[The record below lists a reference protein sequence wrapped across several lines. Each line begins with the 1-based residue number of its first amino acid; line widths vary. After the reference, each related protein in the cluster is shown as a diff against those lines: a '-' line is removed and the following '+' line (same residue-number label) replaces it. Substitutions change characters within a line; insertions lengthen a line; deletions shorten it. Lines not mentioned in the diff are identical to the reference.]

1 MSLIAALVAVPL
13 IAAVLLMLFRSESQ
27 RNVITIAAAA
37 ITGVTAVAFAVQYLF
52 VGHVSFALPQE
63 TSFFATWVFTAI
75 DIVLCAVILWHAVR
89 YKNRLALVLG
99 LVQTVGV
106 IAFANMTLS
115 EGAGHMLPEPLYS
128 DQLSVIMVLIVGLV
142 GSAIC
147 VYALGYM
154 HDFQHHEPAGA
165 PDRRHFFSALM
176 FIFLSAMFVI
186 VLSDNLEWLFTGWE
200 ITTVCSFL
208 MIGYTRTDEAI
219 KNSFSQINLNM
230 IGGLAFLAALIML
243 HFGGIELSLAAFI
256 ETALSYC
263 REVDGLFDVT
273 MGSATQLWNFKD
285 CMIPARDDVA
295 AALRHV
301 DYRGVIVN
309 DAVVTLRDPLACV
322 DLGGIAKG
330 YIADGILALL
340 RERGVEHAL
349 VNLGGNVAVMGGKPD
364 GAPWRVGVR
373 RPLPSSSM
381 PLLDSFAVLALRD
394 GSAVTSGIYER
405 AFEQDGKL
413 YPHILDPRT
422 GFPAETDLLS
432 ATVVAQSSLD
442 ADGYTTALIMMGA
455 DRALAFAE
463 QHPAL
468 EAVLVTTEGDVLAT
482 SGIGDRVLFELLG

>member
-1 MSLIAALVAVPL
+1 MVSRNFFRFNTTNIISAETDNEDILDEAVEWCDRYE
-13 IAAVLLMLFRSESQ
+13 LLFSRVDPASELFRLNSAEG
-27 RNVITIAAAA
+27 RP
-37 ITGVTAVAFAVQYLF
+37 TAVDA
-52 VGHVSFALPQE
+52 E
-63 TSFFATWVFTAI
+63 
-75 DIVLCAVILWHAVR
+75 
-89 YKNRLALVLG
+89 
-99 LVQTVGV
+99 
-106 IAFANMTLS
+106 
-115 EGAGHMLPEPLYS
+115 
-128 DQLSVIMVLIVGLV
+128 
-142 GSAIC
+142 
-147 VYALGYM
+147 
-154 HDFQHHEPAGA
+154 
-165 PDRRHFFSALM
+165 
-176 FIFLSAMFVI
+176 
-186 VLSDNLEWLFTGWE
+186 
-200 ITTVCSFL
+200 
-208 MIGYTRTDEAI
+208 
-219 KNSFSQINLNM
+219 
-230 IGGLAFLAALIML
+230 
-243 HFGGIELSLAAFI
+243 LAAFI

-413 YPHILDPRT
+413 YHHILDPRT

-468 EAVLVTTEGDVLAT
+468 EAVQSPPRAMCWPPPASVIAYCSSCWDSKTRHACEKRAKWLGHQDSNLDSWYQKPESCRWTMAQSETEAPAMRRAKNNRMPSKQKWWAVRESNPRPWD
-482 SGIGDRVLFELLG
+482 

>member
-1 MSLIAALVAVPL
+1 MVSRNFFRFNTTNIISAETDNEDILDEAVEWCDRYE
-13 IAAVLLMLFRSESQ
+13 LLFSRVDPASELFRLNSAEG
-27 RNVITIAAAA
+27 RP
-37 ITGVTAVAFAVQYLF
+37 TAVDA
-52 VGHVSFALPQE
+52 E
-63 TSFFATWVFTAI
+63 
-75 DIVLCAVILWHAVR
+75 
-89 YKNRLALVLG
+89 
-99 LVQTVGV
+99 
-106 IAFANMTLS
+106 
-115 EGAGHMLPEPLYS
+115 
-128 DQLSVIMVLIVGLV
+128 
-142 GSAIC
+142 
-147 VYALGYM
+147 
-154 HDFQHHEPAGA
+154 
-165 PDRRHFFSALM
+165 
-176 FIFLSAMFVI
+176 
-186 VLSDNLEWLFTGWE
+186 
-200 ITTVCSFL
+200 
-208 MIGYTRTDEAI
+208 
-219 KNSFSQINLNM
+219 
-230 IGGLAFLAALIML
+230 
-243 HFGGIELSLAAFI
+243 LAAFI

-413 YPHILDPRT
+413 YHHILDPRT
-422 GFPAETDLLS
+422 GFPAGNRPAERHGGRAEL
-432 ATVVAQSSLD
+432 ARCRRVHHRAYH
-442 ADGYTTALIMMGA
+442 DGSRSRTCVRRAASGA
-455 DRALAFAE
+455 RSRASHHRGRCAGHLR
-463 QHPAL
+463 H
-468 EAVLVTTEGDVLAT
+468 
-482 SGIGDRVLFELLG
+482 R

>member
-1 MSLIAALVAVPL
+1 MVSRNFFRFNTTNIISAETDNEDILE
-13 IAAVLLMLFRSESQ
+13 LLFSRVDPASELFRLNSAEG
-27 RNVITIAAAA
+27 RP
-37 ITGVTAVAFAVQYLF
+37 TAVDA
-52 VGHVSFALPQE
+52 E
-63 TSFFATWVFTAI
+63 
-75 DIVLCAVILWHAVR
+75 
-89 YKNRLALVLG
+89 
-99 LVQTVGV
+99 
-106 IAFANMTLS
+106 
-115 EGAGHMLPEPLYS
+115 
-128 DQLSVIMVLIVGLV
+128 
-142 GSAIC
+142 
-147 VYALGYM
+147 
-154 HDFQHHEPAGA
+154 
-165 PDRRHFFSALM
+165 
-176 FIFLSAMFVI
+176 
-186 VLSDNLEWLFTGWE
+186 
-200 ITTVCSFL
+200 
-208 MIGYTRTDEAI
+208 
-219 KNSFSQINLNM
+219 
-230 IGGLAFLAALIML
+230 
-243 HFGGIELSLAAFI
+243 LAAFI

-322 DLGGIAKG
+322 ELGG
-330 YIADGILALL
+330 IADGILALL

-413 YPHILDPRT
+413 YHHILDPRT

>member
-1 MSLIAALVAVPL
+1 MVSRNFFRFNTTNIISAETDNEDILDEAVEWCDRYELLFSRVDPASEL
-13 IAAVLLMLFRSESQ
+13 FRLNSAEGRPAAVDAE
-27 RNVITIAAAA
+27 
-37 ITGVTAVAFAVQYLF
+37 
-52 VGHVSFALPQE
+52 
-63 TSFFATWVFTAI
+63 
-75 DIVLCAVILWHAVR
+75 
-89 YKNRLALVLG
+89 
-99 LVQTVGV
+99 
-106 IAFANMTLS
+106 
-115 EGAGHMLPEPLYS
+115 
-128 DQLSVIMVLIVGLV
+128 
-142 GSAIC
+142 
-147 VYALGYM
+147 
-154 HDFQHHEPAGA
+154 
-165 PDRRHFFSALM
+165 
-176 FIFLSAMFVI
+176 
-186 VLSDNLEWLFTGWE
+186 
-200 ITTVCSFL
+200 
-208 MIGYTRTDEAI
+208 
-219 KNSFSQINLNM
+219 
-230 IGGLAFLAALIML
+230 
-243 HFGGIELSLAAFI
+243 LAAFI

-349 VNLGGNVAVMGGKPD
+349 VNLGGKVAVMGGKPD

-413 YPHILDPRT
+413 YHHILDPRT

-432 ATVVAQSSLD
+432 ATVVA
-442 ADGYTTALIMMGA
+442 
-455 DRALAFAE
+455 
-463 QHPAL
+463 
-468 EAVLVTTEGDVLAT
+468 
-482 SGIGDRVLFELLG
+482 